1 MACHLWRIEQ
11 NRTLHS
17 YPSAKKLTRVARL
30 KTGANT
36 PATKPYAWRAE
47 FFALPITSPFHPC
60 RAFAD
65 TPIRRYAHSP
75 FRLLQLLY
83 LIPSSLQGSDQAV
96 VADKVA
102 GANDYEIIAV
112 TLEETFYLR

>member
-1 MACHLWRIEQ
+1 VRFGSIFRSGTPRYRGSKPAQRSRKMRPC
-11 NRTLHS
+11 
-17 YPSAKKLTRVARL
+17 VA
-30 KTGANT
+30 
-36 PATKPYAWRAE
+36 RAE
-47 FFALPITSPFHPC
+47 FLALPRPF
-60 RAFAD
+60 
-65 TPIRRYAHSP
+65 AHSR